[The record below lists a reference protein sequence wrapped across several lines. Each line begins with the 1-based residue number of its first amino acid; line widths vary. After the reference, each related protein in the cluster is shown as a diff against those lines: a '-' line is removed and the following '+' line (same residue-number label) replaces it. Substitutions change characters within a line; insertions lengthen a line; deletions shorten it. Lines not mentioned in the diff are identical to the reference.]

1 MYPAPLHFSLPAN
14 LSSRTREAQGQLPF
28 VISTA
33 MNSVRVDSR
42 KTKTFQRIWRYGP
55 LLLWMVLISFASS
68 SEFSALNT
76 SQIFRPLILWIFP
89 NLSEERVAAIH
100 FLTRKVAHF
109 SEYAVLGILSARAF
123 ASSANDFIQRHW
135 FQIALPL
142 IICFALLDEFHQ
154 SFVPS
159 RTASIYDSAIDVAG
173 GLTALFVFRGWQNRR
188 RALRL

>member
-1 MYPAPLHFSLPAN
+1 
-14 LSSRTREAQGQLPF
+14 
-28 VISTA
+28 

-42 KTKTFQRIWRYGP
+42 KTKTFQRTWRYGP

-76 SQIFRPLILWIFP
+76 SQILRPLILWIFP
-89 NLSEERVAAIH
+89 NVSEERLAAIH

-123 ASSANDFIQRHW
+123 ASSANDFVQRHW
-135 FQIALPL
+135 FQMALLL

-188 RALRL
+188 LALSP

>member
-1 MYPAPLHFSLPAN
+1 
-14 LSSRTREAQGQLPF
+14 
-28 VISTA
+28 
-33 MNSVRVDSR
+33 
-42 KTKTFQRIWRYGP
+42 
-55 LLLWMVLISFASS
+55 MVVISFASS

-89 NLSEERVAAIH
+89 NLSEEGVAAIH

-135 FQIALPL
+135 FQVALLL
-142 IICFALLDEFHQ
+142 IVCFALLDEFHQ

-173 GLTALFVFRGWQNRR
+173 GLTALLVFHHWQRRR
-188 RALRL
+188 RALRT

>member
-1 MYPAPLHFSLPAN
+1 
-14 LSSRTREAQGQLPF
+14 
-28 VISTA
+28 
-33 MNSVRVDSR
+33 MNSAHVDSR
-42 KTKTFQRIWRYGP
+42 TTKTFQRIWRYGP
-55 LLLWMVLISFASS
+55 LLLWLVLISFASS

-100 FLTRKVAHF
+100 FLTRKLAHF

-123 ASSANDFIQRHW
+123 ASSANDFVRRHW
-135 FQIALPL
+135 FQVALVL
-142 IICFALLDEFHQ
+142 LVCYALLDEFHQ

-173 GLTALFVFRGWQNRR
+173 GLTALLIFRAWQNRR
-188 RALRL
+188 QALHP